1 MSERAFSRR
10 GLKVGNIVNLS
21 KFHLADFFQQKLKKW
36 NWSALLPAQ
45 ALLLREF
52 RAGHP
57 HLICAHGGSGKTTAA
72 LLALAEYL
80 NPENDSGLERGR
92 APRTLIITPGL
103 DVAARLCWRM
113 DAMVYPSR
121 VNTFPARPG
130 EDFNRRR
137 RALVGVDFV
146 AGPPRFLERVG
157 DDFGLRLDSVERVIV
172 AYFEHFAVNADELA
186 RLKALL
192 GKLPPESLKSLGIL
206 SNFWSA
212 GIVKAAADIVP
223 GCRVFHL
230 GARYQPPEIFERFDL
245 VPRATKYCIFWTDMS
260 KLPEGSRIL
269 VVVPLRARATEF
281 EQALGQL
288 DLRVINNKLLSEG
301 WPGVSRS
308 LARGTKSRVLVA
320 TPEDLRYI
328 PPGTF
333 EYVFVMNLQGSPAVY
348 ERIAAFAVLRDHP
361 GEVRTY
367 IHREDIDLFVSLRAQ
382 LAADLRFVLRQK
394 KSSGFPD
401 GLMET
406 EEDCAKRREALL
418 SLSSEER
425 LDIVWER
432 LNASPVQEPA
442 VAPEADIVIPEI
454 PDAAYEVCRPRESH
468 PGAAFLSAF
477 GEALAKAGKTP
488 KKKEAVAAPASA
500 APEASRLAVSPGSY
514 EVKPGVTV
522 RQILSLSDIGAG
534 NKPRAEAQAPAEAS
548 ADESAVPQEE
558 TVLSVEPVAAEEREE
573 PSAAS
578 EETAPQEA
586 LPAAEP
592 LDNEASGEP
601 EESEAVGI
609 PEETEEA
616 EEPQGPEAIE
626 ETEED
631 DDFEWEEAEDE
642 DSADWEEDAFPGEE
656 DEFGEYSD
664 VEEDEESEESEDDFY
679 EEEADESLDSDFGDE
694 DDFDDEDD
702 GSEDDADDGYDEDGG
717 DDDEADSEA
726 GDVSEEAPQ
735 PHRRT
740 LTIRSDYRPSEAHE
754 PTVTIT
760 EPLSSNT
767 VELRAAQDRMR
778 RAMKGGEKLTHQMVG
793 KRGTIR
799 QSKRRREEPMPEMEG
814 ILPVQPGAKR
824 PGQKKF
830 GRGTK
835 DFKDNRRNPN
845 ATRLRKP
852 QNPNQKR
859 RTRLVKDVPAQP
871 ERDEFRDEALTVP
884 LAADDFPPPQEDG
897 ERAPRKRREKFRKPG
912 GPNLRTPFK
921 KRHGPS
927 EKEDLPMEALPSEAR
942 PQESFT
948 DAAPDG
954 ESPLPAVV
962 EKKEDGGSRRRR
974 DFFKKKKTPRFAK
987 PKSAQGFPAD
997 DGFED
1002 DDNFG
1007 NSIHYRPRQPK
1018 KPSGLPWQS
1027 SGSWGNDQ
1035 PTTLS
1040 FAQTTPSEDFDR
1052 TGKRTVYGST
1062 PPLDG
1067 MKHDGGKKKFGKF
1080 RKSGNFKKKFGARPP
1095 RKPRN
1100 E

>member
-1 MSERAFSRR
+1 M
-10 GLKVGNIVNLS
+10 
-21 KFHLADFFQQKLKKW
+21 
-36 NWSALLPAQ
+36 PAQ

-113 DAMVYPSR
+113 DALVYPSR

-172 AYFEHFAVNADELA
+172 AYFEYFAVNADELA

-206 SNFWSA
+206 SNFWSD
-212 GIVKAAADIVP
+212 GIVKAAEDIVP
-223 GCRVFHL
+223 GCRVFHP

-245 VPRATKYCIFWTDMS
+245 VPRATKYCIFWTDIS

-269 VVVPLRARATEF
+269 VVVPHRARATEF
-281 EQALGQL
+281 EAALGQL
-288 DLRVINNKLLSEG
+288 DLRIINNKLLSEG
-301 WPGVSRS
+301 WSGVSRS

-394 KSSGFPD
+394 KNSGFPD

-406 EEDCAKRREALL
+406 EEACAARREALM

-432 LNASPVQEPA
+432 LNADPVEAPA
-442 VAPEADIVIPEI
+442 AAPEADIVLPEI
-454 PDAAYEVCRPRESH
+454 PDDAYEVCRPRESH
-468 PGAAFLSAF
+468 PGEAFLSAF
-477 GEALAKAGKTP
+477 GEALAKAGKIP
-488 KKKEAVAAPASA
+488 RKKEAAAAPASA
-500 APEASRLAVSPGSY
+500 PETPELPASPGSC
-514 EVKPGVTV
+514 EVAPGVTV
-522 RQILSLSDIGAG
+522 RQILELSDIGFG
-534 NKPRAEAQAPAEAS
+534 RKPRAEAPALPEVS
-548 ADESAVPQEE
+548 ADESAAPQEE
-558 TVLSVEPVAAEEREE
+558 TALSAEPATAEEKEEPFSASEEPVAL
-573 PSAAS
+573 
-578 EETAPQEA
+578 EA

-592 LDNEASGEP
+592 PEDEAPGEA
-601 EESEAVGI
+601 EESEAAGI
-609 PEETEEA
+609 PEETEE
-616 EEPQGPEAIE
+616 PQVPEAVE

-631 DDFEWEEAEDE
+631 DDFEWEEDEDE
-642 DSADWEEDAFPGEE
+642 DSADWEEDDLPE
-656 DEFGEYSD
+656 DEDESGEYSD
-664 VEEDEESEESEDDFY
+664 AEEDEDSEESEDDENEQDDLC

-694 DDFDDEDD
+694 DDFDDEGDEL
-702 GSEDDADDGYDEDGG
+702 EDDADDEYDED
-717 DDDEADSEA
+717 DDDESEA
-726 GDVSEEAPQ
+726 EDVSEDVPQ

-740 LTIRSDYRPSEAHE
+740 LTIRSDYRPSEAYE

-852 QNPNQKR
+852 QNQNQKR

-884 LAADDFPPPQEDG
+884 LAADDFPPPQEEG
-897 ERAPRKRREKFRKPG
+897 ERAPRKRREKFRKAG

-921 KRHGPS
+921 KRRGPS
-927 EKEDLPMEALPSEAR
+927 EKEDLPMEALPAEAR
-942 PQESFT
+942 PQEPFT
-948 DAAPDG
+948 DAASSG
-954 ESPLPAVV
+954 ESPVPAVV

-974 DFFKKKKTPRFAK
+974 DFFKKKKTPRLAK
-987 PKSAQGFPAD
+987 PKPSQGFPTD

-1018 KPSGLPWQS
+1018 KSSGLPWQS

-1040 FAQTTPSEDFDR
+1040 FAQTTPAEDFDR
-1052 TGKRTVYGST
+1052 TGMRTVYGST

-1095 RKPRN
+1095 RKPRS

>member
-1 MSERAFSRR
+1 M
-10 GLKVGNIVNLS
+10 NLS

-36 NWSALLPAQ
+36 NWSVLLPAQ

-72 LLALAEYL
+72 LLAIAEYL

-172 AYFEHFAVNADELA
+172 TYFEHFAVNADELA

-206 SNFWSA
+206 SNFWSD
-212 GIVKAAADIVP
+212 GIVKAAEDIVP
-223 GCRVFHL
+223 GCRVFHP

-245 VPRATKYCIFWTDMS
+245 VPRATKYCIFWTDIS

-288 DLRVINNKLLSEG
+288 DLRIINNKLLSEG
-301 WPGVSRS
+301 WSGVSRS

-406 EEDCAKRREALL
+406 EEDCAARREALL

-425 LDIVWER
+425 LDIVRER
-432 LNASPVQEPA
+432 LNASPVEEPA
-442 VAPEADIVIPEI
+442 AAPEADIVLPEI

-468 PGAAFLSAF
+468 PGEAFLSAF

-488 KKKEAVAAPASA
+488 KKKEAAAAPASA
-500 APEASRLAVSPGSY
+500 APEAPGLAASPGSY
-514 EVKPGVTV
+514 EVAPGVTV
-522 RQILSLSDIGAG
+522 RQILALSDIGAG
-534 NKPRAEAQAPAEAS
+534 NKPRAEAPARAEFS

-558 TVLSVEPVAAEEREE
+558 TVLSAEPATAEEREE

-578 EETAPQEA
+578 EEPAQVQA
-586 LPAAEP
+586 LSAAES
-592 LDNEASGEP
+592 LEDEAPGEA
-601 EESEAVGI
+601 EESEDVGI
-609 PEETEEA
+609 AEETEEA
-616 EEPQGPEAIE
+616 EEPQVPEAVE

-642 DSADWEEDAFPGEE
+642 DSADWEEDDFPEEE
-656 DEFGEYSD
+656 DESGEYSD
-664 VEEDEESEESEDDFY
+664 VEEDEESEESEDDEGEEDDFY

-694 DDFDDEDD
+694 DDFDD
-702 GSEDDADDGYDEDGG
+702 GREDDADDGYDEDGG

-852 QNPNQKR
+852 QNQNQKR

-921 KRHGPS
+921 KRRGPS

-974 DFFKKKKTPRFAK
+974 DFFKKKKTPRLAK

-1027 SGSWGNDQ
+1027 SGGWGNDQ

-1040 FAQTTPSEDFDR
+1040 FAQTTPAEDFDR
-1052 TGKRTVYGST
+1052 TGMRTVYGST

-1095 RKPRN
+1095 RKPRS

>member
-1 MSERAFSRR
+1 M
-10 GLKVGNIVNLS
+10 NLS

-113 DAMVYPSR
+113 DALVYPSR

-172 AYFEHFAVNADELA
+172 AYFEYFAVNADELA

-206 SNFWSA
+206 SNFWSD
-212 GIVKAAADIVP
+212 GIVKAAEDIVP
-223 GCRVFHL
+223 GCRFFHP

-245 VPRATKYCIFWTDMS
+245 VPRATKYCIFWTDIS

-269 VVVPLRARATEF
+269 VVVPHRARATEF
-281 EQALGQL
+281 EAALGQL
-288 DLRVINNKLLSEG
+288 DLRIINNKLLSEG
-301 WPGVSRS
+301 WSGVSRS

-406 EEDCAKRREALL
+406 EEACAARREALM

-432 LNASPVQEPA
+432 LNADPVEAPA
-442 VAPEADIVIPEI
+442 AAPEADIVLPEI
-454 PDAAYEVCRPRESH
+454 PDDAYEVCRPRESH
-468 PGAAFLSAF
+468 PGEAFLSAF
-477 GEALAKAGKTP
+477 GEALAKAGKIP
-488 KKKEAVAAPASA
+488 RKKEAAAAPASA
-500 APEASRLAVSPGSY
+500 PETPELPASPGSC
-514 EVKPGVTV
+514 EVAPGVTV
-522 RQILSLSDIGAG
+522 RQILELSDIGFG
-534 NKPRAEAQAPAEAS
+534 RKPRAEAPALPEVS
-548 ADESAVPQEE
+548 ADESAAPQEE
-558 TVLSVEPVAAEEREE
+558 TALSAEPATAEEKEEPFSASEEPVAL
-573 PSAAS
+573 
-578 EETAPQEA
+578 EA

-592 LDNEASGEP
+592 PEDEAPGEA
-601 EESEAVGI
+601 EESEAAGI
-609 PEETEEA
+609 PEETEE
-616 EEPQGPEAIE
+616 PQVPEAVE

-631 DDFEWEEAEDE
+631 DDFEWEEDEDE
-642 DSADWEEDAFPGEE
+642 DE
-656 DEFGEYSD
+656 DESGEYSD
-664 VEEDEESEESEDDFY
+664 AEEDEDSEESEDDENEQDDLC

-694 DDFDDEDD
+694 DDFDDEGDEL
-702 GSEDDADDGYDEDGG
+702 EDDADDEYDED
-717 DDDEADSEA
+717 DDDESEA
-726 GDVSEEAPQ
+726 EDVSEDVPQ

-740 LTIRSDYRPSEAHE
+740 LTIRSDYRPSEAYE

-852 QNPNQKR
+852 QNQNQKR

-884 LAADDFPPPQEDG
+884 LAADDFPPPQEEG
-897 ERAPRKRREKFRKPG
+897 ERAPRKRREKFRKAG

-921 KRHGPS
+921 KRRGPS
-927 EKEDLPMEALPSEAR
+927 EKEDLPMEALPAEAR
-942 PQESFT
+942 PQEPFT
-948 DAAPDG
+948 DAASSG
-954 ESPLPAVV
+954 ESPVPAVV

-974 DFFKKKKTPRFAK
+974 DFFKKKKTPRLAK
-987 PKSAQGFPAD
+987 PKPSQGFPTD

-1018 KPSGLPWQS
+1018 KSSGLPWQS

-1040 FAQTTPSEDFDR
+1040 FAQTTPAEDFDR
-1052 TGKRTVYGST
+1052 TGMRTVYGST

-1095 RKPRN
+1095 RKPRS

>member
-1 MSERAFSRR
+1 M
-10 GLKVGNIVNLS
+10 NLS

-36 NWSALLPAQ
+36 NWSVLLPAQ

-72 LLALAEYL
+72 LLAIAEYL

-172 AYFEHFAVNADELA
+172 TYFEHFAVNADELA

-206 SNFWSA
+206 SNFWSD
-212 GIVKAAADIVP
+212 GIVKAAEDIVP
-223 GCRVFHL
+223 GCRVFHP

-245 VPRATKYCIFWTDMS
+245 VPRATKYCIFWTDIS

-288 DLRVINNKLLSEG
+288 DLRIINNKLLSEG
-301 WPGVSRS
+301 WSGVSRS

-406 EEDCAKRREALL
+406 EEDCAARREALL

-425 LDIVWER
+425 LDIVRER
-432 LNASPVQEPA
+432 LNASPVEEPA
-442 VAPEADIVIPEI
+442 AAPEADIVLPEI

-468 PGAAFLSAF
+468 PGEAFLSAF

-488 KKKEAVAAPASA
+488 KKKEAAAAPASA
-500 APEASRLAVSPGSY
+500 APEAPGLAASPGSY
-514 EVKPGVTV
+514 EVAPGVTV
-522 RQILSLSDIGAG
+522 RQILALSDIGAG
-534 NKPRAEAQAPAEAS
+534 NKPRAEAPALAEFS

-558 TVLSVEPVAAEEREE
+558 TVLSAEPATAEEREE

-578 EETAPQEA
+578 EEPAQVQA
-586 LPAAEP
+586 LSAAESP
-592 LDNEASGEP
+592 EDEAPGEA
-601 EESEAVGI
+601 EESEDVGI
-609 PEETEEA
+609 AEETEEA
-616 EEPQGPEAIE
+616 EEPQVPEAVE

-642 DSADWEEDAFPGEE
+642 DSADWEEDDFPEEE
-656 DEFGEYSD
+656 DESGEYSD
-664 VEEDEESEESEDDFY
+664 VEEDEESEESEDDEGEEDDFY

-694 DDFDDEDD
+694 DDFDD
-702 GSEDDADDGYDEDGG
+702 GREDDADDGYDEDGG

-778 RAMKGGEKLTHQMVG
+778 RAMKGGEKLTYQMVG

-852 QNPNQKR
+852 QNQNQKR

-921 KRHGPS
+921 KRRGPS

-974 DFFKKKKTPRFAK
+974 DFFKKKKTPRLAK

-1027 SGSWGNDQ
+1027 SGGWGNDQ

-1040 FAQTTPSEDFDR
+1040 FAQTTPAEDFDR
-1052 TGKRTVYGST
+1052 TGMRTVYGST

-1095 RKPRN
+1095 RKPRS

>member
-1 MSERAFSRR
+1 M
-10 GLKVGNIVNLS
+10 
-21 KFHLADFFQQKLKKW
+21 
-36 NWSALLPAQ
+36 PAQ

-113 DAMVYPSR
+113 DALVYPSR

-172 AYFEHFAVNADELA
+172 AYFEYFAVNADELA

-206 SNFWSA
+206 SNFWSD
-212 GIVKAAADIVP
+212 GIVKAAEDIVP
-223 GCRVFHL
+223 GCRVFHP

-245 VPRATKYCIFWTDMS
+245 VPRATKYCIFWTDIS

-269 VVVPLRARATEF
+269 VVVPHRARATEF
-281 EQALGQL
+281 EAALGQL
-288 DLRVINNKLLSEG
+288 DLRIINNKLLSEG
-301 WPGVSRS
+301 WSGVSRS

-406 EEDCAKRREALL
+406 EEACAARREALM

-432 LNASPVQEPA
+432 LNADPVEAPA
-442 VAPEADIVIPEI
+442 AAPEADIVLPEI
-454 PDAAYEVCRPRESH
+454 PDDAYEVCRPRESH
-468 PGAAFLSAF
+468 PGEAFLSAF
-477 GEALAKAGKTP
+477 GEALAKAGKIP
-488 KKKEAVAAPASA
+488 RKKEAAAAPASA
-500 APEASRLAVSPGSY
+500 PETPELPASPGSC
-514 EVKPGVTV
+514 EVAPGVTV
-522 RQILSLSDIGAG
+522 RQILELSDIGFG
-534 NKPRAEAQAPAEAS
+534 RKPRAEAPALPEVS
-548 ADESAVPQEE
+548 ADESAAPQEE
-558 TVLSVEPVAAEEREE
+558 TALSAEPATAEEKEEPFSASEEPVAL
-573 PSAAS
+573 
-578 EETAPQEA
+578 EA

-592 LDNEASGEP
+592 PEDEAPGEA
-601 EESEAVGI
+601 EESEAAGI
-609 PEETEEA
+609 PEETEE
-616 EEPQGPEAIE
+616 PQVPEAVE

-631 DDFEWEEAEDE
+631 DDFEWEEDEDE
-642 DSADWEEDAFPGEE
+642 DSADWEEDDLPE
-656 DEFGEYSD
+656 DEDESGEYSD
-664 VEEDEESEESEDDFY
+664 AEEDEDSEESEDDENEQDDLC
-679 EEEADESLDSDFGDE
+679 EEEADESLDSDFGDV
-694 DDFDDEDD
+694 DDFDDEGDEL
-702 GSEDDADDGYDEDGG
+702 EDDADDEYDED
-717 DDDEADSEA
+717 DDDESEA
-726 GDVSEEAPQ
+726 EDVSEDVPQ

-740 LTIRSDYRPSEAHE
+740 LTIRSDYRPSEAYE

-852 QNPNQKR
+852 QNQNQKR

-884 LAADDFPPPQEDG
+884 LAADDFPPPQEEG
-897 ERAPRKRREKFRKPG
+897 ERAPRKRREKFRKAG

-921 KRHGPS
+921 KRRGPS
-927 EKEDLPMEALPSEAR
+927 EKEDLPMEALPAEAR
-942 PQESFT
+942 PQEPFT
-948 DAAPDG
+948 DAASSG
-954 ESPLPAVV
+954 ESPVPAVV

-974 DFFKKKKTPRFAK
+974 DFFKKKKTPRLAK
-987 PKSAQGFPAD
+987 PKPSQGFPTD

-1018 KPSGLPWQS
+1018 KSSGLPWQS

-1040 FAQTTPSEDFDR
+1040 FAQTTPAEDFDR
-1052 TGKRTVYGST
+1052 TGMRTVYGST

-1095 RKPRN
+1095 RKPRS

>member
-1 MSERAFSRR
+1 M
-10 GLKVGNIVNLS
+10 NLS

-72 LLALAEYL
+72 LLAMAEYL

-103 DVAARLCWRM
+103 DIAARLCWRM

-172 AYFEHFAVNADELA
+172 AYFEYFAVNADEFE

-192 GKLPPESLKSLGIL
+192 GKLPPGALKSLCLL

-212 GIVKAAADIVP
+212 GIVKAAEDIVP
-223 GCRVFHL
+223 GCRIFHE

-245 VPRATKYCIFWTDMS
+245 VPRATKYCIFWTDIS

-269 VVVPLRARATEF
+269 VVVPHRARATEF
-281 EQALGQL
+281 EEALGQL
-288 DLRVINNKLLSEG
+288 NLRIINNKLLSEG
-301 WPGVSRS
+301 WTGVSRS
-308 LARGTKSRVLVA
+308 VSRGTKSRVLVA
-320 TPEDLRYI
+320 TPEDLRHI

-367 IHREDIDLFVSLRAQ
+367 IHREDFNTFVSLRAQ
-382 LAADLRFVLRQK
+382 LARDLRFVLRQK
-394 KSSGFPD
+394 KGSGFPD

-406 EEDCAKRREALL
+406 EEDCAERRDAVM
-418 SLSSEER
+418 SISSEER
-425 LDIVWER
+425 LGIVWER
-432 LNASPVQEPA
+432 LNADPA
-442 VAPEADIVIPEI
+442 EATAEAPEADIVLPEI

-468 PGAAFLSAF
+468 PGEAFLSAF
-477 GEALAKAGKTP
+477 GEALAKVGKTSR
-488 KKKEAVAAPASA
+488 KKEAAAAASAPA
-500 APEASRLAVSPGSY
+500 APELSESPGSY
-514 EVKPGVTV
+514 EIAPGVTI
-522 RQILSLSDIGAG
+522 RQILALSDIGSG
-534 NKPRAEAQAPAEAS
+534 NKLRAEAQAAPEVSAGESGALQEETALSEEPAS
-548 ADESAVPQEE
+548 ADEQ
-558 TVLSVEPVAAEEREE
+558 EE

-578 EETAPQEA
+578 EEPASVEALSVAEPQED
-586 LPAAEP
+586 ET
-592 LDNEASGEP
+592 P
-601 EESEAVGI
+601 EEPGESASPVEA
-609 PEETEEA
+609 EEA
-616 EEPQGPEAIE
+616 EEPEAA
-626 ETEED
+626 EED

-642 DSADWEEDAFPGEE
+642 DSADWEEDDPPEEE
-656 DEFGEYSD
+656 DESGEYSD
-664 VEEDEESEESEDDFY
+664 LDEDDDSEESEDGEGEDDGFC
-679 EEEADESLDSDFGDE
+679 EDEADESLDSDF
-694 DDFDDEDD
+694 DD
-702 GSEDDADDGYDEDGG
+702 EDDADDEYDEDDE

-726 GDVSEEAPQ
+726 EDVSEEAHQ

-835 DFKDNRRNPN
+835 DFKESRRNPN

-852 QNPNQKR
+852 QNQNQKR

-884 LAADDFPPPQEDG
+884 LAADNFPPPQEEG
-897 ERAPRKRREKFRKPG
+897 ERAPRKRREKFRKAG

-921 KRHGPS
+921 KRRGPS
-927 EKEDLPMEALPSEAR
+927 EREDLPMEALPSEAC
-942 PQESFT
+942 PQEPFT
-948 DAAPDG
+948 DVAPAG
-954 ESPLPAVV
+954 ESPVPAVV
-962 EKKEDGGSRRRR
+962 EKKEDGGNRRRR
-974 DFFKKKKTPRFAK
+974 DFFKKKKTPRLAK
-987 PKSAQGFPAD
+987 PKPAQGFPAD

-1018 KPSGLPWQS
+1018 KPSGLSWQS
-1027 SGSWGNDQ
+1027 SGAWGNDQ

-1040 FAQTTPSEDFDR
+1040 FAQTTPAEDFDR
-1052 TGKRTVYGST
+1052 TGMRTVYGST
-1062 PPLDG
+1062 PPLEG

-1095 RKPRN
+1095 RKPRS

>member
-1 MSERAFSRR
+1 M
-10 GLKVGNIVNLS
+10 NLS

-113 DAMVYPSR
+113 DALVYPSR

-172 AYFEHFAVNADELA
+172 AYFEYFAVNADELA

-206 SNFWSA
+206 SNFWSD
-212 GIVKAAADIVP
+212 GIVKAAEDIVP
-223 GCRVFHL
+223 GCRFFHP

-245 VPRATKYCIFWTDMS
+245 VPRATKYCIFWTDIS

-269 VVVPLRARATEF
+269 VVVPHRARATEF
-281 EQALGQL
+281 EAALGQL
-288 DLRVINNKLLSEG
+288 DLRIINNKLLSEG
-301 WPGVSRS
+301 WSGVSRS

-406 EEDCAKRREALL
+406 EEACAARREALM

-432 LNASPVQEPA
+432 LNADPVEAPA
-442 VAPEADIVIPEI
+442 AAPEADIVLPEI
-454 PDAAYEVCRPRESH
+454 PDDAYEVCRPRESH
-468 PGAAFLSAF
+468 PGEAFLSAF
-477 GEALAKAGKTP
+477 GEALAKAGKIP
-488 KKKEAVAAPASA
+488 RKKEAAAAPASA
-500 APEASRLAVSPGSY
+500 PETPELPASPGSC
-514 EVKPGVTV
+514 EVAPGVTV
-522 RQILSLSDIGAG
+522 RQILELSDIGFG
-534 NKPRAEAQAPAEAS
+534 RKPRAEAPALPEVS
-548 ADESAVPQEE
+548 ADESAAPQEE
-558 TVLSVEPVAAEEREE
+558 TALSAEPATAEEKEEPFSASEEPVAL
-573 PSAAS
+573 
-578 EETAPQEA
+578 EA

-592 LDNEASGEP
+592 PEDEAPGEA
-601 EESEAVGI
+601 EESEAAGI
-609 PEETEEA
+609 PEETEE
-616 EEPQGPEAIE
+616 PQVPEAVE

-631 DDFEWEEAEDE
+631 DDFEWEEDE
-642 DSADWEEDAFPGEE
+642 D
-656 DEFGEYSD
+656 
-664 VEEDEESEESEDDFY
+664 SEESEDDENEQDDLC

-694 DDFDDEDD
+694 DDFDDEGDEL
-702 GSEDDADDGYDEDGG
+702 EDDADDEYDED
-717 DDDEADSEA
+717 DDDESEA
-726 GDVSEEAPQ
+726 EDVSEDVSQ

-740 LTIRSDYRPSEAHE
+740 LTIRSDYRPSEAYE

-799 QSKRRREEPMPEMEG
+799 QSKRRREEPIPEMEG

-852 QNPNQKR
+852 QNQNQKR

-884 LAADDFPPPQEDG
+884 LAADDFPPPQEEG
-897 ERAPRKRREKFRKPG
+897 ERAPRKRREKFRKAG

-921 KRHGPS
+921 KRRGPS
-927 EKEDLPMEALPSEAR
+927 EKEDLPMEALPAEAR
-942 PQESFT
+942 PQEPFT
-948 DAAPDG
+948 DAASSG
-954 ESPLPAVV
+954 ESPVPAVV

-974 DFFKKKKTPRFAK
+974 DFFKKKKTPRLAK
-987 PKSAQGFPAD
+987 PKPSQGFPTD

-1018 KPSGLPWQS
+1018 KSSGLPWQS

-1040 FAQTTPSEDFDR
+1040 FAQTTPAEDFDR
-1052 TGKRTVYGST
+1052 TGMRTVYGST

-1095 RKPRN
+1095 RKPRS

>member
-1 MSERAFSRR
+1 M
-10 GLKVGNIVNLS
+10 NLS

-113 DAMVYPSR
+113 DALVYPSR

-172 AYFEHFAVNADELA
+172 AYFEYFAVNADELA

-206 SNFWSA
+206 SNFWSD
-212 GIVKAAADIVP
+212 GIVKAAEDIVP
-223 GCRVFHL
+223 GCRVFHP

-245 VPRATKYCIFWTDMS
+245 VPRATKYCIFWTDIS

-269 VVVPLRARATEF
+269 VVVPHRARATEF
-281 EQALGQL
+281 EEALGQL
-288 DLRVINNKLLSEG
+288 DLRIINNKLLSEG
-301 WPGVSRS
+301 WSGVSRS

-406 EEDCAKRREALL
+406 EEACAARREALM

-432 LNASPVQEPA
+432 LNADPVEAPA
-442 VAPEADIVIPEI
+442 AAPEADIVLPEI
-454 PDAAYEVCRPRESH
+454 PDDAYEVCRPRESH
-468 PGAAFLSAF
+468 PGEAFLSAF
-477 GEALAKAGKTP
+477 GEALAKAGKIP
-488 KKKEAVAAPASA
+488 RKKEAAAAPASA
-500 APEASRLAVSPGSY
+500 PETPELPASPGSC
-514 EVKPGVTV
+514 EVAPGVTV
-522 RQILSLSDIGAG
+522 RQILELSDIGFG
-534 NKPRAEAQAPAEAS
+534 RKPRAEAPALPEVS
-548 ADESAVPQEE
+548 ADESAAPQEE
-558 TVLSVEPVAAEEREE
+558 TALSAEPATAEEKEE
-573 PSAAS
+573 PFSAS
-578 EETAPQEA
+578 EEPVVLEA

-592 LDNEASGEP
+592 PEDEAPGEA
-601 EESEAVGI
+601 EESEAAGI
-609 PEETEEA
+609 PEETEE
-616 EEPQGPEAIE
+616 PQVPEAVE

-631 DDFEWEEAEDE
+631 DDFEWEEDE
-642 DSADWEEDAFPGEE
+642 D
-656 DEFGEYSD
+656 
-664 VEEDEESEESEDDFY
+664 SEESEDDENEQDDLC

-694 DDFDDEDD
+694 DDFDDEGDEL
-702 GSEDDADDGYDEDGG
+702 EDDADDEYDED
-717 DDDEADSEA
+717 DDDESEA
-726 GDVSEEAPQ
+726 EDVSEDVPQ

-740 LTIRSDYRPSEAHE
+740 LTIRSDYRPSEAYE

-852 QNPNQKR
+852 QNQNQKR

-884 LAADDFPPPQEDG
+884 LAADDFPPPQEEG
-897 ERAPRKRREKFRKPG
+897 ERAPRKRREKFRKAG

-921 KRHGPS
+921 KRRGPS
-927 EKEDLPMEALPSEAR
+927 EKEDLPMEALPAEAR
-942 PQESFT
+942 PQEPFT
-948 DAAPDG
+948 DAASSG
-954 ESPLPAVV
+954 ESPVPAVV

-974 DFFKKKKTPRFAK
+974 DFFKKKKTPRLAK
-987 PKSAQGFPAD
+987 PKPSQGFPTD

-1018 KPSGLPWQS
+1018 KSSGLPWQS

-1040 FAQTTPSEDFDR
+1040 FAQTTPAEDFDR
-1052 TGKRTVYGST
+1052 TGMRTVYGST

-1095 RKPRN
+1095 RKPRS

>member
-1 MSERAFSRR
+1 M
-10 GLKVGNIVNLS
+10 
-21 KFHLADFFQQKLKKW
+21 
-36 NWSALLPAQ
+36 PAQ

-113 DAMVYPSR
+113 DALVYPSR

-172 AYFEHFAVNADELA
+172 AYFEYFAVNADELA

-206 SNFWSA
+206 SNFWSD
-212 GIVKAAADIVP
+212 GIVKAAEDIVP
-223 GCRVFHL
+223 GCRVFHP

-245 VPRATKYCIFWTDMS
+245 VPRATKYCIFWTDIS

-269 VVVPLRARATEF
+269 VVVPHRARATEF
-281 EQALGQL
+281 EAALGQL
-288 DLRVINNKLLSEG
+288 DLRIINNKLLSEG
-301 WPGVSRS
+301 WSGVSRS

-406 EEDCAKRREALL
+406 EEACAARREALM

-432 LNASPVQEPA
+432 LNADPVEAPA
-442 VAPEADIVIPEI
+442 AAPEADIVLPEI
-454 PDAAYEVCRPRESH
+454 PDDAYEVCRPRESH
-468 PGAAFLSAF
+468 PGEAFLSAF
-477 GEALAKAGKTP
+477 GEALAKAGKIP
-488 KKKEAVAAPASA
+488 RKKKAAAAPASA
-500 APEASRLAVSPGSY
+500 PETPELPASPGSC
-514 EVKPGVTV
+514 EVAPGVTV
-522 RQILSLSDIGAG
+522 RQILELSDIGFG
-534 NKPRAEAQAPAEAS
+534 RKPRAEAPALPEVS
-548 ADESAVPQEE
+548 ADESAAPQEE
-558 TVLSVEPVAAEEREE
+558 TALSAEPATAEEKEEPFSASEEPVAL
-573 PSAAS
+573 
-578 EETAPQEA
+578 EA

-592 LDNEASGEP
+592 PEDEAPGEA
-601 EESEAVGI
+601 EESEAAGI
-609 PEETEEA
+609 PEETEE
-616 EEPQGPEAIE
+616 PQVPEAVE

-631 DDFEWEEAEDE
+631 DDFEWEEDEDE
-642 DSADWEEDAFPGEE
+642 DSADWEEDDLPE
-656 DEFGEYSD
+656 DEDESGEYSD
-664 VEEDEESEESEDDFY
+664 AEEDEDSEESEDDENEQDDLC

-694 DDFDDEDD
+694 DDFDDEGDEL
-702 GSEDDADDGYDEDGG
+702 EDDADDEYDED
-717 DDDEADSEA
+717 DDDESEA
-726 GDVSEEAPQ
+726 EDVSEDVPQ

-740 LTIRSDYRPSEAHE
+740 LTIRSDYRPSEAYE

-852 QNPNQKR
+852 QNQNQKR

-884 LAADDFPPPQEDG
+884 LAADDFPPPQEEG
-897 ERAPRKRREKFRKPG
+897 ERAPRKRREKFRKAG

-921 KRHGPS
+921 KRRGPS
-927 EKEDLPMEALPSEAR
+927 EKEDLPMEALPAEAR
-942 PQESFT
+942 PQEPFT
-948 DAAPDG
+948 DAASSG
-954 ESPLPAVV
+954 ESPVPAVV

-974 DFFKKKKTPRFAK
+974 DFFKKKKTPRLAK
-987 PKSAQGFPAD
+987 PKPSQGFPTD

-1018 KPSGLPWQS
+1018 KSSGLPWQS

-1040 FAQTTPSEDFDR
+1040 FAQTTPAEDFDR
-1052 TGKRTVYGST
+1052 TGMRTVYGST

-1095 RKPRN
+1095 RKPRS

>member
-1 MSERAFSRR
+1 M
-10 GLKVGNIVNLS
+10 NLS

-500 APEASRLAVSPGSY
+500 APEASGLAVSPGSY

-616 EEPQGPEAIE
+616 EEPQVPEAIE

-702 GSEDDADDGYDEDGG
+702 GSEDDADDGYDEDVG

-921 KRHGPS
+921 KRRGPS

-974 DFFKKKKTPRFAK
+974 DFFKKKTPPRFAK

>member
-1 MSERAFSRR
+1 M
-10 GLKVGNIVNLS
+10 NLS

-36 NWSALLPAQ
+36 NWSVLLPAQ

-72 LLALAEYL
+72 LLAIAEYL

-146 AGPPRFLERVG
+146 AGPPRFLERFG

-172 AYFEHFAVNADELA
+172 TYFEHFAVNADELA

-206 SNFWSA
+206 SNFWSD
-212 GIVKAAADIVP
+212 GIVKAAEDIVP
-223 GCRVFHL
+223 GCRVFHP

-245 VPRATKYCIFWTDMS
+245 VPRATKYCIFWTDIS

-288 DLRVINNKLLSEG
+288 DLRIINNKLLSEG
-301 WPGVSRS
+301 WSGVSRS

-406 EEDCAKRREALL
+406 EEDCAARREALL

-425 LDIVWER
+425 LDIVRER
-432 LNASPVQEPA
+432 LNASPVEEPA
-442 VAPEADIVIPEI
+442 AAPEADIVLPEI

-468 PGAAFLSAF
+468 PGEAFLSAF

-488 KKKEAVAAPASA
+488 KKKEAAAAPASA
-500 APEASRLAVSPGSY
+500 APEAPGLAASPGSY
-514 EVKPGVTV
+514 EVAPGVTV
-522 RQILSLSDIGAG
+522 RQILALSDIGAG
-534 NKPRAEAQAPAEAS
+534 NKPRAEAPALAEFS

-558 TVLSVEPVAAEEREE
+558 TVLSAEPATAEEREE

-578 EETAPQEA
+578 EEPAQVQA
-586 LPAAEP
+586 LSAAESP
-592 LDNEASGEP
+592 EDEAPGEA
-601 EESEAVGI
+601 EESEDVGI
-609 PEETEEA
+609 AEETEEA
-616 EEPQGPEAIE
+616 EEPQVPEAVE

-642 DSADWEEDAFPGEE
+642 DSADWEEDDFPEEE
-656 DEFGEYSD
+656 DESGEYSD
-664 VEEDEESEESEDDFY
+664 VEEDEESEESEDDEGEEDDFY

-694 DDFDDEDD
+694 DDFDD
-702 GSEDDADDGYDEDGG
+702 GREDDADDGYDEDGG

-852 QNPNQKR
+852 QNQNQKR

-897 ERAPRKRREKFRKPG
+897 ERAPRKRREKFRKPS

-921 KRHGPS
+921 KRRGPS

-974 DFFKKKKTPRFAK
+974 DFFKKKKTPRLAK

-1027 SGSWGNDQ
+1027 SGGWGNDQ

-1040 FAQTTPSEDFDR
+1040 FAQTTPAEDFDR
-1052 TGKRTVYGST
+1052 TGMRTVYGST

-1095 RKPRN
+1095 RKPRS

>member
-1 MSERAFSRR
+1 M
-10 GLKVGNIVNLS
+10 NLS

-36 NWSALLPAQ
+36 NWSVLLPAQ

-72 LLALAEYL
+72 LLAIAEYL

-172 AYFEHFAVNADELA
+172 TYFEHFAVNADELA

-206 SNFWSA
+206 SNFWSD
-212 GIVKAAADIVP
+212 GIVKAAEDIVP
-223 GCRVFHL
+223 GCRVFHP

-245 VPRATKYCIFWTDMS
+245 VPRATKYCIFWTDIS

-288 DLRVINNKLLSEG
+288 DLRIINNKLLSEG
-301 WPGVSRS
+301 WSGVSRS

-401 GLMET
+401 GLMEM
-406 EEDCAKRREALL
+406 EEDCAARREALL

-425 LDIVWER
+425 LDIVRER
-432 LNASPVQEPA
+432 LNASPVEEPA
-442 VAPEADIVIPEI
+442 AAPEADIVLPEI

-468 PGAAFLSAF
+468 PGEAFLSAF

-488 KKKEAVAAPASA
+488 KKKEAAAAPASA
-500 APEASRLAVSPGSY
+500 APEAPGLAASPGSY
-514 EVKPGVTV
+514 EVAPGVTV
-522 RQILSLSDIGAG
+522 RQILALSDIGAG
-534 NKPRAEAQAPAEAS
+534 NKPRAEAPALAEFS

-558 TVLSVEPVAAEEREE
+558 TVLSAEPATAEEREE

-578 EETAPQEA
+578 EEPAQVQA
-586 LPAAEP
+586 LSAAESP
-592 LDNEASGEP
+592 EDEAPGEA
-601 EESEAVGI
+601 EESEDVGI
-609 PEETEEA
+609 AEETEEA
-616 EEPQGPEAIE
+616 EEPQVPEAVE

-642 DSADWEEDAFPGEE
+642 DSADWEEDDFPEEE
-656 DEFGEYSD
+656 DESGEYSD
-664 VEEDEESEESEDDFY
+664 VEEDEESEESEDDEGEEDDFY

-694 DDFDDEDD
+694 DDFDD
-702 GSEDDADDGYDEDGG
+702 GREDDADDGYDEDGG

-852 QNPNQKR
+852 QNQNQKR

-921 KRHGPS
+921 KRRGPS

-974 DFFKKKKTPRFAK
+974 DFFKKKKTPRLAK

-1027 SGSWGNDQ
+1027 SGGWGNDQ

-1040 FAQTTPSEDFDR
+1040 FAQTTPAEDFDR
-1052 TGKRTVYGST
+1052 TGMRTVYGST

-1095 RKPRN
+1095 RKPRS

>member
-1 MSERAFSRR
+1 M
-10 GLKVGNIVNLS
+10 NLS

-36 NWSALLPAQ
+36 NWSVLLPAQ

-72 LLALAEYL
+72 LLAIAEYL

-146 AGPPRFLERVG
+146 AGPPRFLECVG

-172 AYFEHFAVNADELA
+172 TYFEHFAVNADELA

-206 SNFWSA
+206 SNFWSD
-212 GIVKAAADIVP
+212 GIVKAAEDIVP
-223 GCRVFHL
+223 GCRVFHP

-245 VPRATKYCIFWTDMS
+245 VPRATKYCIFWTDIS

-288 DLRVINNKLLSEG
+288 DLRIINNKLLSEG
-301 WPGVSRS
+301 WSGVSRS

-406 EEDCAKRREALL
+406 EEDCAARREALL

-425 LDIVWER
+425 LDIVRER
-432 LNASPVQEPA
+432 LNASPVEEPA
-442 VAPEADIVIPEI
+442 AAPEADIVLPEI

-468 PGAAFLSAF
+468 PGEAFLSAF

-488 KKKEAVAAPASA
+488 KKKEAAAAPASA
-500 APEASRLAVSPGSY
+500 APEAPGLAASPGSY
-514 EVKPGVTV
+514 EVAPGVTV
-522 RQILSLSDIGAG
+522 RQILALSDIGAG
-534 NKPRAEAQAPAEAS
+534 NKPRAEAPALAEFS

-558 TVLSVEPVAAEEREE
+558 TVLSAEPATAEEREE

-578 EETAPQEA
+578 EEPAQVQA
-586 LPAAEP
+586 LSAAESP
-592 LDNEASGEP
+592 EDEAPGEA
-601 EESEAVGI
+601 EESEDVGI
-609 PEETEEA
+609 AEETEEA
-616 EEPQGPEAIE
+616 EEPQVPEAVE

-642 DSADWEEDAFPGEE
+642 DSADWEEDDFPEEE
-656 DEFGEYSD
+656 DESGEYSD
-664 VEEDEESEESEDDFY
+664 VEEDEESEESEDDEGEEDDFY

-694 DDFDDEDD
+694 DDFDD
-702 GSEDDADDGYDEDGG
+702 GREDDADDGYDEDGG

-852 QNPNQKR
+852 QNQNQKR

-921 KRHGPS
+921 KRRGPS

-974 DFFKKKKTPRFAK
+974 DFFKKKKTPRLAK

-1027 SGSWGNDQ
+1027 SGGWGNDQ

-1040 FAQTTPSEDFDR
+1040 FAQTTPAEDFDR
-1052 TGKRTVYGST
+1052 TGMRTVYGST

-1095 RKPRN
+1095 RKPRS

>member
-1 MSERAFSRR
+1 M
-10 GLKVGNIVNLS
+10 NLS

-72 LLALAEYL
+72 LLAMAEYL

-103 DVAARLCWRM
+103 DIAARLCWRM

-172 AYFEHFAVNADELA
+172 AYFEYFAVNADEFE

-192 GKLPPESLKSLGIL
+192 GKLPPGALKSLCLL

-212 GIVKAAADIVP
+212 GIVKAAEDIVP
-223 GCRVFHL
+223 GCRIFHE

-245 VPRATKYCIFWTDMS
+245 VPRATKYCIFWTDIS

-269 VVVPLRARATEF
+269 VVVPHRARATEF
-281 EQALGQL
+281 EEALGQQN
-288 DLRVINNKLLSEG
+288 LRIINNKLLSEG
-301 WPGVSRS
+301 WTGVSRS
-308 LARGTKSRVLVA
+308 VSRGTKSRVLVA
-320 TPEDLRYI
+320 TPEDLRHI

-367 IHREDIDLFVSLRAQ
+367 IHREDFNTFVSLRAQ
-382 LAADLRFVLRQK
+382 LARDLRFVLRQK
-394 KSSGFPD
+394 KGSGFPD

-406 EEDCAKRREALL
+406 EEDCAERRDAVM
-418 SLSSEER
+418 SISSEER
-425 LDIVWER
+425 LGIVWER
-432 LNASPVQEPA
+432 LNADPA
-442 VAPEADIVIPEI
+442 EATAEAPEADIVLPEI

-468 PGAAFLSAF
+468 PGEAFLSAF
-477 GEALAKAGKTP
+477 GEALAKVGKTP
-488 KKKEAVAAPASA
+488 RKKEAAAAASAPA
-500 APEASRLAVSPGSY
+500 APELPESPGSY
-514 EVKPGVTV
+514 EIAPGVTI
-522 RQILSLSDIGAG
+522 RQILALSDIGSG
-534 NKPRAEAQAPAEAS
+534 NKLRAEAQAAPEVSAGESGAQQEETALSEEPAS
-548 ADESAVPQEE
+548 ADEQ
-558 TVLSVEPVAAEEREE
+558 EE

-578 EETAPQEA
+578 EEPASVVALSVAEPQED
-586 LPAAEP
+586 ET
-592 LDNEASGEP
+592 P
-601 EESEAVGI
+601 EEPGESASPV
-609 PEETEEA
+609 ETEEA
-616 EEPQGPEAIE
+616 EEPEAA
-626 ETEED
+626 EED

-642 DSADWEEDAFPGEE
+642 DSADWEEDDLPEEE
-656 DEFGEYSD
+656 DESGEYSD
-664 VEEDEESEESEDDFY
+664 LDEDDDSEESEDGEGEDDGFF
-679 EEEADESLDSDFGDE
+679 EDEADESLDSDF
-694 DDFDDEDD
+694 DD
-702 GSEDDADDGYDEDGG
+702 EDDADDEYDEDDE

-726 GDVSEEAPQ
+726 EDVSEEAPQ

-835 DFKDNRRNPN
+835 DFKDSRRNPN

-852 QNPNQKR
+852 QNQNQKR

-884 LAADDFPPPQEDG
+884 LAADNFPPPQEEG
-897 ERAPRKRREKFRKPG
+897 ERAPRKRR
-912 GPNLRTPFK
+912 
-921 KRHGPS
+921 GPS
-927 EKEDLPMEALPSEAR
+927 EREDLPMEALPSEAC
-942 PQESFT
+942 PQEPFT
-948 DAAPDG
+948 DVAPAG
-954 ESPLPAVV
+954 ESPVPAVV
-962 EKKEDGGSRRRR
+962 EKKEDGGNRRRR
-974 DFFKKKKTPRFAK
+974 DFFKKKKTPRLAK
-987 PKSAQGFPAD
+987 PKPAQGFPAD

-1018 KPSGLPWQS
+1018 KPSGLSWQS
-1027 SGSWGNDQ
+1027 SGAWGNDQ

-1040 FAQTTPSEDFDR
+1040 FAQTTPAEDFDR
-1052 TGKRTVYGST
+1052 TGMRTVYGST
-1062 PPLDG
+1062 PPLEG

-1095 RKPRN
+1095 RKPRS

>member
-1 MSERAFSRR
+1 M
-10 GLKVGNIVNLS
+10 NLS

-36 NWSALLPAQ
+36 NWSVLLPAQ

-72 LLALAEYL
+72 LLAIAEYL

-172 AYFEHFAVNADELA
+172 TYFEHFAVNADELA

-206 SNFWSA
+206 SNFWSD
-212 GIVKAAADIVP
+212 GIVKAAEDIVP
-223 GCRVFHL
+223 GCRVFHP

-245 VPRATKYCIFWTDMS
+245 VPRATKYCIFWTDIS

-288 DLRVINNKLLSEG
+288 DLRIINNKLLSEG
-301 WPGVSRS
+301 WSGVSRS

-406 EEDCAKRREALL
+406 EEDCAARREALL

-425 LDIVWER
+425 LDIVRER
-432 LNASPVQEPA
+432 LNASPVEEPA
-442 VAPEADIVIPEI
+442 AAPEADIVLPEI

-468 PGAAFLSAF
+468 PGEAFLSAF

-488 KKKEAVAAPASA
+488 KKKEAAAAPASA
-500 APEASRLAVSPGSY
+500 APEAPGLAASPGSY
-514 EVKPGVTV
+514 EVAPGVTV
-522 RQILSLSDIGAG
+522 RQILALSDIGAG
-534 NKPRAEAQAPAEAS
+534 NKPRAEAPALAEFS

-558 TVLSVEPVAAEEREE
+558 TVLSAEPATAEEREE

-578 EETAPQEA
+578 EEPAQVQA
-586 LPAAEP
+586 LSAAESP
-592 LDNEASGEP
+592 EDEAPGEA
-601 EESEAVGI
+601 EESEDVGI
-609 PEETEEA
+609 AEETEEA
-616 EEPQGPEAIE
+616 EEPQVPEAVE

-642 DSADWEEDAFPGEE
+642 DSADWEEDDFPEEE
-656 DEFGEYSD
+656 DESGEYSD
-664 VEEDEESEESEDDFY
+664 VEEDEESEETEDDEGEEVDFY

-694 DDFDDEDD
+694 DDFDD
-702 GSEDDADDGYDEDGG
+702 GREDDADDGYDEDGG

-852 QNPNQKR
+852 QNQNQKR

-921 KRHGPS
+921 KRRGPS

-974 DFFKKKKTPRFAK
+974 DFFKKKKTPRLAK

-1027 SGSWGNDQ
+1027 SGGWGNDQ

-1040 FAQTTPSEDFDR
+1040 FAQTTPAEDFDR
-1052 TGKRTVYGST
+1052 TGMRTVYGST

-1095 RKPRN
+1095 RKPRS

>member
-1 MSERAFSRR
+1 
-10 GLKVGNIVNLS
+10 
-21 KFHLADFFQQKLKKW
+21 
-36 NWSALLPAQ
+36 
-45 ALLLREF
+45 
-52 RAGHP
+52 
-57 HLICAHGGSGKTTAA
+57 
-72 LLALAEYL
+72 
-80 NPENDSGLERGR
+80 
-92 APRTLIITPGL
+92 
-103 DVAARLCWRM
+103 
-113 DAMVYPSR
+113 
-121 VNTFPARPG
+121 
-130 EDFNRRR
+130 
-137 RALVGVDFV
+137 
-146 AGPPRFLERVG
+146 
-157 DDFGLRLDSVERVIV
+157 
-172 AYFEHFAVNADELA
+172 
-186 RLKALL
+186 
-192 GKLPPESLKSLGIL
+192 
-206 SNFWSA
+206 
-212 GIVKAAADIVP
+212 
-223 GCRVFHL
+223 
-230 GARYQPPEIFERFDL
+230 
-245 VPRATKYCIFWTDMS
+245 
-260 KLPEGSRIL
+260 
-269 VVVPLRARATEF
+269 
-281 EQALGQL
+281 
-288 DLRVINNKLLSEG
+288 
-301 WPGVSRS
+301 
-308 LARGTKSRVLVA
+308 
-320 TPEDLRYI
+320 
-328 PPGTF
+328 
-333 EYVFVMNLQGSPAVY
+333 MNLQGSPAVY

-406 EEDCAKRREALL
+406 EEDCAARREALL

-425 LDIVWER
+425 LDIVRER
-432 LNASPVQEPA
+432 LNASPVEEPA
-442 VAPEADIVIPEI
+442 AAPEADIVLPEI

-468 PGAAFLSAF
+468 PGEAFLSAF

-488 KKKEAVAAPASA
+488 KKKEAAAAPASA
-500 APEASRLAVSPGSY
+500 APEAPGLAASPGSY
-514 EVKPGVTV
+514 EVAPGVTV
-522 RQILSLSDIGAG
+522 RQILALSDIGAG
-534 NKPRAEAQAPAEAS
+534 NKPRAEAPALAEFS

-558 TVLSVEPVAAEEREE
+558 TVLSAEPATAEEREE

-578 EETAPQEA
+578 EEPAQVQA
-586 LPAAEP
+586 LSAAESP
-592 LDNEASGEP
+592 EDEAPGEA
-601 EESEAVGI
+601 EESEDVGI
-609 PEETEEA
+609 AEETEEA
-616 EEPQGPEAIE
+616 EEPQVPEAVE

-642 DSADWEEDAFPGEE
+642 DSADWEEDDFPEEE
-656 DEFGEYSD
+656 DESGEYSD
-664 VEEDEESEESEDDFY
+664 VEEDEESEESEDDEGEEDDFY

-694 DDFDDEDD
+694 DDFDD
-702 GSEDDADDGYDEDGG
+702 GREDDADDGYDEDGG

-852 QNPNQKR
+852 QNQNQKR

-921 KRHGPS
+921 KRRGPS

-974 DFFKKKKTPRFAK
+974 DFFKKKKTPRLAK

-1027 SGSWGNDQ
+1027 SGGWGNDQ

-1040 FAQTTPSEDFDR
+1040 FAQTTPAEDFDR
-1052 TGKRTVYGST
+1052 TGMRTVYGST

-1095 RKPRN
+1095 RKPRS

>member
-1 MSERAFSRR
+1 M
-10 GLKVGNIVNLS
+10 NLS

-113 DAMVYPSR
+113 DALVYPSR

-172 AYFEHFAVNADELA
+172 AYFEYFAVNADELA

-206 SNFWSA
+206 SNFWSD
-212 GIVKAAADIVP
+212 GIVKAAEDIVP
-223 GCRVFHL
+223 GCRVFHP

-245 VPRATKYCIFWTDMS
+245 VPRATKYCIFWTDIS

-269 VVVPLRARATEF
+269 VVVPHRARATEF
-281 EQALGQL
+281 EAALGQL
-288 DLRVINNKLLSEG
+288 DLRIINNKLLSEG
-301 WPGVSRS
+301 WSGVSRS

-406 EEDCAKRREALL
+406 EEACAARREALM

-432 LNASPVQEPA
+432 LNADPVEAPA
-442 VAPEADIVIPEI
+442 AAPEADIVLPES
-454 PDAAYEVCRPRESH
+454 PDDAYEVCRPRESH
-468 PGAAFLSAF
+468 PGEAFLSAF
-477 GEALAKAGKTP
+477 GEALAKAGKIP
-488 KKKEAVAAPASA
+488 RKKEAAAAPASA
-500 APEASRLAVSPGSY
+500 PETPELPASPGSC
-514 EVKPGVTV
+514 EVAPGVTV
-522 RQILSLSDIGAG
+522 RQILELSDIGFG
-534 NKPRAEAQAPAEAS
+534 RKPRAEAPALPEVS
-548 ADESAVPQEE
+548 ADESAAPQEE
-558 TVLSVEPVAAEEREE
+558 TALSAEPATAEEKEEPFSASEEPVAL
-573 PSAAS
+573 
-578 EETAPQEA
+578 EA

-592 LDNEASGEP
+592 PEDEAPGEA
-601 EESEAVGI
+601 EESEAAGI
-609 PEETEEA
+609 PEETEE
-616 EEPQGPEAIE
+616 PQVPEAVE

-631 DDFEWEEAEDE
+631 DDFEWEEDEDE
-642 DSADWEEDAFPGEE
+642 DSADWEEDDLPE
-656 DEFGEYSD
+656 DEDESGEYSD
-664 VEEDEESEESEDDFY
+664 AEEDEDSEESEDDENEQDDLC

-694 DDFDDEDD
+694 DDFDDEGDEL
-702 GSEDDADDGYDEDGG
+702 EDDADDEYDED
-717 DDDEADSEA
+717 DDDESEA
-726 GDVSEEAPQ
+726 EDVSEDVPQ

-740 LTIRSDYRPSEAHE
+740 LTIRSDYRPSEAYE

-852 QNPNQKR
+852 QNQNQKR

-884 LAADDFPPPQEDG
+884 LAADDFPPPQEEG
-897 ERAPRKRREKFRKPG
+897 ERAPRKRREKFRKAG

-921 KRHGPS
+921 KRRGPS
-927 EKEDLPMEALPSEAR
+927 EKEDLPMEALPAEAR
-942 PQESFT
+942 PQEPFT
-948 DAAPDG
+948 DAASSG
-954 ESPLPAVV
+954 ESPVPAVV
-962 EKKEDGGSRRRR
+962 EKKEDGGSRHRR
-974 DFFKKKKTPRFAK
+974 DFFKKKKTPRLAK
-987 PKSAQGFPAD
+987 PKPSQGFPTD

-1018 KPSGLPWQS
+1018 KSSGLPWQS

-1040 FAQTTPSEDFDR
+1040 FAQTTPAEDFDR
-1052 TGKRTVYGST
+1052 TGMRTVYGST

-1095 RKPRN
+1095 RKPRS

>member
-1 MSERAFSRR
+1 M
-10 GLKVGNIVNLS
+10 NLS

-36 NWSALLPAQ
+36 NWSVLLPAQ

-72 LLALAEYL
+72 LLAIAEYL

-172 AYFEHFAVNADELA
+172 TYFEHFAVNADELA

-206 SNFWSA
+206 SNFWSD
-212 GIVKAAADIVP
+212 GIVKAAEDIVP
-223 GCRVFHL
+223 GCRVFHP

-245 VPRATKYCIFWTDMS
+245 VPRATKYCIFWTDIS

-288 DLRVINNKLLSEG
+288 DLRIINNKLLSEG
-301 WPGVSRS
+301 WSGVSRS

-406 EEDCAKRREALL
+406 EEDCAARREALL

-425 LDIVWER
+425 LDIVRER
-432 LNASPVQEPA
+432 LNASPVEEPA
-442 VAPEADIVIPEI
+442 AAPEADIVLPEI

-468 PGAAFLSAF
+468 PGEAFLSAF

-488 KKKEAVAAPASA
+488 KKKEAAAAPASA
-500 APEASRLAVSPGSY
+500 APEAPGLAASPGSY
-514 EVKPGVTV
+514 EVAPGVTV
-522 RQILSLSDIGAG
+522 RQILALSDIGAG
-534 NKPRAEAQAPAEAS
+534 NKPRAEAPALAEFS
-548 ADESAVPQEE
+548 ADESAPQEE
-558 TVLSVEPVAAEEREE
+558 TVLSAEPATAEEREE

-578 EETAPQEA
+578 EEPAQVQA
-586 LPAAEP
+586 LSAAESP
-592 LDNEASGEP
+592 EDEAPGEA
-601 EESEAVGI
+601 EESEDVGI
-609 PEETEEA
+609 AEETEEA
-616 EEPQGPEAIE
+616 EEPQVPEAVE

-642 DSADWEEDAFPGEE
+642 DSADWEEDDFPEEE
-656 DEFGEYSD
+656 DESGEYSD
-664 VEEDEESEESEDDFY
+664 VEEDEESEESEDDEGEEDDFY

-694 DDFDDEDD
+694 DDFDD
-702 GSEDDADDGYDEDGG
+702 GREDDADDGYDEDGG

-852 QNPNQKR
+852 QNQNQKR

-921 KRHGPS
+921 KRRGPS

-974 DFFKKKKTPRFAK
+974 DFFKKKKTPRLAK

-1027 SGSWGNDQ
+1027 SGGWGNDQ

-1040 FAQTTPSEDFDR
+1040 FAQTTPAEDFDR
-1052 TGKRTVYGST
+1052 TGMRTVYGST

-1095 RKPRN
+1095 RKPRS

>member
-1 MSERAFSRR
+1 M
-10 GLKVGNIVNLS
+10 NLS

-500 APEASRLAVSPGSY
+500 APEASGLAVSPGSY

-616 EEPQGPEAIE
+616 EEPQVPEAIE

-702 GSEDDADDGYDEDGG
+702 GSEDDADDGYDEDDG
-717 DDDEADSEA
+717 DDDEAEH
-726 GDVSEEAPQ
+726 VSEEVLQ

-921 KRHGPS
+921 KRRGPS

-1052 TGKRTVYGST
+1052 TGMRTVYGST

>member
-1 MSERAFSRR
+1 M
-10 GLKVGNIVNLS
+10 
-21 KFHLADFFQQKLKKW
+21 
-36 NWSALLPAQ
+36 PAQ

-113 DAMVYPSR
+113 DALVYPSR

-172 AYFEHFAVNADELA
+172 AYFEYFAVNADELA

-206 SNFWSA
+206 SNFWSD
-212 GIVKAAADIVP
+212 GIVKAAEDIVP
-223 GCRVFHL
+223 GCRVFHP

-245 VPRATKYCIFWTDMS
+245 VPRATKYCIFWTDIS

-269 VVVPLRARATEF
+269 VVVPHRARATEF
-281 EQALGQL
+281 EAALGQL
-288 DLRVINNKLLSEG
+288 DLRLINNKLLSEG
-301 WPGVSRS
+301 WSGVSRS

-406 EEDCAKRREALL
+406 EEACAARREALM

-432 LNASPVQEPA
+432 LNADPVEAPA
-442 VAPEADIVIPEI
+442 AAPEADIVLPEI
-454 PDAAYEVCRPRESH
+454 PDDAYEVCRPRESH
-468 PGAAFLSAF
+468 PGEAFLSAF
-477 GEALAKAGKTP
+477 GEALAKAGKIP
-488 KKKEAVAAPASA
+488 RKKEAAAAPASA
-500 APEASRLAVSPGSY
+500 PETPELPASPGSC
-514 EVKPGVTV
+514 EVAPGVTV
-522 RQILSLSDIGAG
+522 RQILELSDIGFG
-534 NKPRAEAQAPAEAS
+534 RKPRAEAPALPEVS
-548 ADESAVPQEE
+548 ADESAAPQEE
-558 TVLSVEPVAAEEREE
+558 TALSAEPATAEEKEEPFSASEEPVAL
-573 PSAAS
+573 
-578 EETAPQEA
+578 EA

-592 LDNEASGEP
+592 PEDEAPGEA
-601 EESEAVGI
+601 EESEAAGI
-609 PEETEEA
+609 PEETEE
-616 EEPQGPEAIE
+616 PQVPEAVE

-631 DDFEWEEAEDE
+631 DDFEWEEDEDE
-642 DSADWEEDAFPGEE
+642 DSADWEEDDLPE
-656 DEFGEYSD
+656 DEDESGEYSD
-664 VEEDEESEESEDDFY
+664 AEEDEDSEESEDDENEQDDLC

-694 DDFDDEDD
+694 DDFDDEGDEL
-702 GSEDDADDGYDEDGG
+702 EDDADDEYDED
-717 DDDEADSEA
+717 DDDESEA
-726 GDVSEEAPQ
+726 EDVSEDVPQ

-740 LTIRSDYRPSEAHE
+740 LTIRSDYRPSEAYE

-852 QNPNQKR
+852 QNQNQKR

-884 LAADDFPPPQEDG
+884 LAADDFPPPQEEG
-897 ERAPRKRREKFRKPG
+897 ERAPRKRREKFRKAG

-921 KRHGPS
+921 KRRGPS
-927 EKEDLPMEALPSEAR
+927 EKEDLPMEALPAEAR
-942 PQESFT
+942 PQEPFT
-948 DAAPDG
+948 DAASSG
-954 ESPLPAVV
+954 ESPVPAVV

-974 DFFKKKKTPRFAK
+974 DFFKKKKTPRLAK
-987 PKSAQGFPAD
+987 PKPSQGFPTD

-1018 KPSGLPWQS
+1018 KSSGLPWQS

-1040 FAQTTPSEDFDR
+1040 FAQTTPAEDFDR
-1052 TGKRTVYGST
+1052 TGMRTVYGST

-1095 RKPRN
+1095 RKPRS

>member
-1 MSERAFSRR
+1 M
-10 GLKVGNIVNLS
+10 NLS

-36 NWSALLPAQ
+36 NWSVLLPAQ

-72 LLALAEYL
+72 LLAIAEYL

-172 AYFEHFAVNADELA
+172 TYFEHFAVNADELA

-206 SNFWSA
+206 SNFWSD
-212 GIVKAAADIVP
+212 GIVKAAEDIVP
-223 GCRVFHL
+223 GCRVFHP

-245 VPRATKYCIFWTDMS
+245 VPRATKYCIFWTDIS

-288 DLRVINNKLLSEG
+288 DLRIINNKLLSEG
-301 WPGVSRS
+301 WSGVSRS

-406 EEDCAKRREALL
+406 EEDCAARREALL

-425 LDIVWER
+425 LDIVRER
-432 LNASPVQEPA
+432 LNASPVEEPA
-442 VAPEADIVIPEI
+442 AAPEADIVLPEI

-468 PGAAFLSAF
+468 PGEAFLSAF

-488 KKKEAVAAPASA
+488 KKKEAAAAPASA
-500 APEASRLAVSPGSY
+500 APEAPGLAASPGSY
-514 EVKPGVTV
+514 EVAPGVTV
-522 RQILSLSDIGAG
+522 RQILALSDIGAG
-534 NKPRAEAQAPAEAS
+534 NKLRAEAPALAEFS

-558 TVLSVEPVAAEEREE
+558 TVLSAEPATAEEREE

-578 EETAPQEA
+578 EEPAQVQA
-586 LPAAEP
+586 LSAAESP
-592 LDNEASGEP
+592 EDEAPGEA
-601 EESEAVGI
+601 EESEDVGI
-609 PEETEEA
+609 AEETEEA
-616 EEPQGPEAIE
+616 EEPQVPEAVE

-642 DSADWEEDAFPGEE
+642 DSADWEEDDFPEEE
-656 DEFGEYSD
+656 DESGEYSD
-664 VEEDEESEESEDDFY
+664 VEEDEESEESEDDEGEEDDFY

-694 DDFDDEDD
+694 DDFDD
-702 GSEDDADDGYDEDGG
+702 GREDDADDRYDEDGG

-852 QNPNQKR
+852 QNQNQKR

-897 ERAPRKRREKFRKPG
+897 ERAQRKRREKFRKPG

-921 KRHGPS
+921 KRRGPS

-974 DFFKKKKTPRFAK
+974 DFFKKKKTPRLAK

-1027 SGSWGNDQ
+1027 SGGWGNDQ

-1040 FAQTTPSEDFDR
+1040 FAQTTPAEDFDR
-1052 TGKRTVYGST
+1052 TGMRTVYGST

-1095 RKPRN
+1095 RKPRS

>member
-1 MSERAFSRR
+1 M
-10 GLKVGNIVNLS
+10 NLS

-36 NWSALLPAQ
+36 NWSVLLPSQ
-45 ALLLREF
+45 ALILREF
-52 RAGHP
+52 RACHT
-57 HLICAHGGSGKTTAA
+57 HLICAHCGSGKTTAA
-72 LLALAEYL
+72 LLAIAEYL

-172 AYFEHFAVNADELA
+172 TYFEHFAVNADELA

-206 SNFWSA
+206 SNFWSD
-212 GIVKAAADIVP
+212 GIVKAAEDIVP
-223 GCRVFHL
+223 GCRVFHP

-245 VPRATKYCIFWTDMS
+245 VPRATKYCIFWTDIS

-288 DLRVINNKLLSEG
+288 DLRIINNKLLSEG
-301 WPGVSRS
+301 WSGVSRS

-406 EEDCAKRREALL
+406 EEDCAARREALL

-425 LDIVWER
+425 LDIVRER
-432 LNASPVQEPA
+432 LNASPVEEPA
-442 VAPEADIVIPEI
+442 AAPEADIVLPEI

-468 PGAAFLSAF
+468 PGEAFLSAF

-488 KKKEAVAAPASA
+488 KKKEAAAAPASA
-500 APEASRLAVSPGSY
+500 APEAPGLAASPGSY
-514 EVKPGVTV
+514 EVAPGVTV
-522 RQILSLSDIGAG
+522 RQILALSDIGAG
-534 NKPRAEAQAPAEAS
+534 NKPRAEAPARAEFS
-548 ADESAVPQEE
+548 ADESAVPQDE
-558 TVLSVEPVAAEEREE
+558 TVLSAEPATAEEREE

-578 EETAPQEA
+578 EEPAQVQA
-586 LPAAEP
+586 LSAAESP
-592 LDNEASGEP
+592 EDEAPGEA
-601 EESEAVGI
+601 EESEDVGI
-609 PEETEEA
+609 AEETEEA
-616 EEPQGPEAIE
+616 EEPQVPEAVE

-642 DSADWEEDAFPGEE
+642 DSADWEEDDFPEEE
-656 DEFGEYSD
+656 DESGEYSD
-664 VEEDEESEESEDDFY
+664 VEEDEESEESEDDEGEEDDFY

-694 DDFDDEDD
+694 DDFDD
-702 GSEDDADDGYDEDGG
+702 GREDDADDGYDEDGG

-852 QNPNQKR
+852 QNQNQKR

-921 KRHGPS
+921 KRRGPS

-974 DFFKKKKTPRFAK
+974 DFFKKKKTPRLAK

-1027 SGSWGNDQ
+1027 SGGWGNDQ

-1040 FAQTTPSEDFDR
+1040 FAQTTPAEDFDR
-1052 TGKRTVYGST
+1052 TGMRTVYGST

-1095 RKPRN
+1095 RKPRS

>member
-1 MSERAFSRR
+1 M
-10 GLKVGNIVNLS
+10 NLS

-36 NWSALLPAQ
+36 NWSVLLPAQ

-72 LLALAEYL
+72 LLAIAEYL

-172 AYFEHFAVNADELA
+172 TYFEHFAVNADELA

-206 SNFWSA
+206 SNFWSD
-212 GIVKAAADIVP
+212 GIVKAAEDIVP
-223 GCRVFHL
+223 GCRVFHP

-245 VPRATKYCIFWTDMS
+245 VPRATKYCIFWTDIS

-288 DLRVINNKLLSEG
+288 DLRIINNKLLSEG
-301 WPGVSRS
+301 WSGVSRS

-406 EEDCAKRREALL
+406 EEDCAARREALL

-425 LDIVWER
+425 LDIVRER
-432 LNASPVQEPA
+432 LNASPVEEPA
-442 VAPEADIVIPEI
+442 AAPEADIVLPEI

-468 PGAAFLSAF
+468 PGEAFLSAF

-488 KKKEAVAAPASA
+488 KKKEAAAAPASA
-500 APEASRLAVSPGSY
+500 APEAPGLAASPGSY
-514 EVKPGVTV
+514 EVAPGVTV
-522 RQILSLSDIGAG
+522 RQILALSDIGAG
-534 NKPRAEAQAPAEAS
+534 NKLRAEAPALAEFS

-558 TVLSVEPVAAEEREE
+558 TVLSAEPATAEEREE

-578 EETAPQEA
+578 EEPAQVQA
-586 LPAAEP
+586 LSAAESP
-592 LDNEASGEP
+592 EDEAPGEA
-601 EESEAVGI
+601 EESEDVGI
-609 PEETEEA
+609 AEETEEA
-616 EEPQGPEAIE
+616 EEPQVPEAVE

-642 DSADWEEDAFPGEE
+642 DSADWEEDDFPEEE
-656 DEFGEYSD
+656 DESGEYSD
-664 VEEDEESEESEDDFY
+664 VEEDEESEESEDDEGEEDDFY

-694 DDFDDEDD
+694 DDFDD
-702 GSEDDADDGYDEDGG
+702 GREDDADDGYDEDGG

-852 QNPNQKR
+852 QNQNQKR

-897 ERAPRKRREKFRKPG
+897 ERAQRKRREKFRKPG

-921 KRHGPS
+921 KRRGPS

-974 DFFKKKKTPRFAK
+974 DFFKKKKTPRLAK

-1027 SGSWGNDQ
+1027 SGGWGNDQ

-1040 FAQTTPSEDFDR
+1040 FAQTTPAEDFDR
-1052 TGKRTVYGST
+1052 TGMRTVYGST

-1095 RKPRN
+1095 RKPRS

>member
-1 MSERAFSRR
+1 M
-10 GLKVGNIVNLS
+10 NLS

-36 NWSALLPAQ
+36 NWSVLLPAQ

-72 LLALAEYL
+72 LLAIAEYL

-146 AGPPRFLERVG
+146 ADPPRFLERVG

-172 AYFEHFAVNADELA
+172 TYFEHFAVNADELA

-206 SNFWSA
+206 SNFWSD
-212 GIVKAAADIVP
+212 GIVKAAEDIVP
-223 GCRVFHL
+223 GCRVFHP

-245 VPRATKYCIFWTDMS
+245 VPRATKYCIFWTDIS

-288 DLRVINNKLLSEG
+288 DLRIINNKLLSEG
-301 WPGVSRS
+301 WSGVSRS

-406 EEDCAKRREALL
+406 EEDCAARREALL

-425 LDIVWER
+425 LDIVRER
-432 LNASPVQEPA
+432 LNASPVEEPA
-442 VAPEADIVIPEI
+442 AAPEADIVLPEI

-468 PGAAFLSAF
+468 PGEAFLSAF

-488 KKKEAVAAPASA
+488 KKKEAAAAPASA
-500 APEASRLAVSPGSY
+500 APEAPGLAASPGSY
-514 EVKPGVTV
+514 EVAPGVTV
-522 RQILSLSDIGAG
+522 RQILALSDIGAG
-534 NKPRAEAQAPAEAS
+534 NKPRAEAPALAEFS

-558 TVLSVEPVAAEEREE
+558 TVLSAEPATAEEREE

-578 EETAPQEA
+578 EEPAQVQA
-586 LPAAEP
+586 LSAAESP
-592 LDNEASGEP
+592 EDEAPGEA
-601 EESEAVGI
+601 EESEDVGI
-609 PEETEEA
+609 AEETEEA
-616 EEPQGPEAIE
+616 EEPQVPEAVE

-642 DSADWEEDAFPGEE
+642 DSADWEEDDFPEEE
-656 DEFGEYSD
+656 DESGEYSD
-664 VEEDEESEESEDDFY
+664 VEEDEESEESEDDEGEEDDFY

-694 DDFDDEDD
+694 DDFDD
-702 GSEDDADDGYDEDGG
+702 GREDDADDGYDEDGG

-852 QNPNQKR
+852 QNQNQKR

-921 KRHGPS
+921 KRRGPS

-974 DFFKKKKTPRFAK
+974 DFFKKKKTPRLAK

-1027 SGSWGNDQ
+1027 SGGWGNDQ

-1040 FAQTTPSEDFDR
+1040 FAQTTPAEDFDR
-1052 TGKRTVYGST
+1052 TGMRTVYGST

-1095 RKPRN
+1095 RKPRS

>member
-1 MSERAFSRR
+1 M
-10 GLKVGNIVNLS
+10 NLS

-36 NWSALLPAQ
+36 NWSVLLPAQ

-72 LLALAEYL
+72 LLAIAEYL

-172 AYFEHFAVNADELA
+172 TYFEHFAVNADELA

-206 SNFWSA
+206 SNFWSD
-212 GIVKAAADIVP
+212 GIVKAAEDIVP
-223 GCRVFHL
+223 GCRVFHP

-245 VPRATKYCIFWTDMS
+245 VPRATKYCIFWTDIS

-288 DLRVINNKLLSEG
+288 DLRIINNKLLSEG
-301 WPGVSRS
+301 WSGVSRS

-406 EEDCAKRREALL
+406 EEDCAARREALL

-425 LDIVWER
+425 LDIVRER
-432 LNASPVQEPA
+432 LNASPVEEPA
-442 VAPEADIVIPEI
+442 AAPEADIVLPEI

-468 PGAAFLSAF
+468 PGEAFLSAF

-488 KKKEAVAAPASA
+488 KKKEAAAAPASA
-500 APEASRLAVSPGSY
+500 APEAPGLAASPGSY
-514 EVKPGVTV
+514 EVAPGVTV
-522 RQILSLSDIGAG
+522 RQILALSDIGAG
-534 NKPRAEAQAPAEAS
+534 NKPRAEAPALAEFS

-558 TVLSVEPVAAEEREE
+558 TVLSAEPATAEEREE

-578 EETAPQEA
+578 EEPAQVQA
-586 LPAAEP
+586 LSAAESP
-592 LDNEASGEP
+592 EDEAPGEA
-601 EESEAVGI
+601 EESEDVGI
-609 PEETEEA
+609 AEETEEA
-616 EEPQGPEAIE
+616 EEPQVPEAVE

-642 DSADWEEDAFPGEE
+642 DSADWEEDDFPEEE
-656 DEFGEYSD
+656 DESGEYSD
-664 VEEDEESEESEDDFY
+664 VEEDEESEESEDDEGEEDDFY

-694 DDFDDEDD
+694 DDFDD
-702 GSEDDADDGYDEDGG
+702 GREDDADDGYDEDGG

-852 QNPNQKR
+852 QNQNQKR

-871 ERDEFRDEALTVP
+871 ERDEFRDDALTVP

-921 KRHGPS
+921 KRRGPS

-974 DFFKKKKTPRFAK
+974 DFFKKKKTPRLAK

-1027 SGSWGNDQ
+1027 SGGWGNDQ

-1040 FAQTTPSEDFDR
+1040 FAQTTPAEDFDR
-1052 TGKRTVYGST
+1052 TGMRTVYGST

-1095 RKPRN
+1095 RKPRS

>member
-1 MSERAFSRR
+1 M
-10 GLKVGNIVNLS
+10 
-21 KFHLADFFQQKLKKW
+21 
-36 NWSALLPAQ
+36 PAQ

-113 DAMVYPSR
+113 DALVYPSR

-172 AYFEHFAVNADELA
+172 AYFEYFAVNADELA

-206 SNFWSA
+206 SNFWSD
-212 GIVKAAADIVP
+212 GIVKAAEDIVP
-223 GCRVFHL
+223 GCRVFHP

-245 VPRATKYCIFWTDMS
+245 VPRATKYCIFWTDIS

-269 VVVPLRARATEF
+269 VVVPHRARATEF
-281 EQALGQL
+281 EAALGQL
-288 DLRVINNKLLSEG
+288 DLRIINNKLLSEG
-301 WPGVSRS
+301 WSGVSRS

-406 EEDCAKRREALL
+406 EEACAARREALM

-432 LNASPVQEPA
+432 LNADPVEAPA
-442 VAPEADIVIPEI
+442 AAPEADIVLPEI
-454 PDAAYEVCRPRESH
+454 PDDAYEVCRPRESH
-468 PGAAFLSAF
+468 PGEAFLSAF
-477 GEALAKAGKTP
+477 GEALAKAGKIP
-488 KKKEAVAAPASA
+488 RKKEAAAAPASA
-500 APEASRLAVSPGSY
+500 PETPELPASPGSC
-514 EVKPGVTV
+514 EVAPGVTV
-522 RQILSLSDIGAG
+522 RQILELSDIGFG
-534 NKPRAEAQAPAEAS
+534 RKPRAEAPALPEVS
-548 ADESAVPQEE
+548 ADESAAPQEE
-558 TVLSVEPVAAEEREE
+558 TALSAEPATAEEKEEPFSASEEPVAL
-573 PSAAS
+573 
-578 EETAPQEA
+578 EA

-592 LDNEASGEP
+592 PEDEAPGEA
-601 EESEAVGI
+601 EESEAAGI
-609 PEETEEA
+609 PEETEE
-616 EEPQGPEAIE
+616 PQVPEAVE

-631 DDFEWEEAEDE
+631 DDFEWEEDEDE
-642 DSADWEEDAFPGEE
+642 DSADWEEDDLPE
-656 DEFGEYSD
+656 DEDESGEYSD
-664 VEEDEESEESEDDFY
+664 AEEDEDSEESEDDENEQDDLC

-694 DDFDDEDD
+694 DDFDDEGDEL
-702 GSEDDADDGYDEDGG
+702 EDDADDEYDED
-717 DDDEADSEA
+717 DDDESEA
-726 GDVSEEAPQ
+726 EDVSEDVPQ

-740 LTIRSDYRPSEAHE
+740 LTIRSDYRPSEAYE

-852 QNPNQKR
+852 QNQNQKR

-884 LAADDFPPPQEDG
+884 LAADDFPPPQEEG
-897 ERAPRKRREKFRKPG
+897 ERAPRKRREKFRKAG

-921 KRHGPS
+921 KRRGPS
-927 EKEDLPMEALPSEAR
+927 EKEDLPMEALPAEAR
-942 PQESFT
+942 PQEPFT
-948 DAAPDG
+948 DAASSG
-954 ESPLPAVV
+954 ESPVPAVV

-974 DFFKKKKTPRFAK
+974 DFFKKKKTPRLAK
-987 PKSAQGFPAD
+987 PKPSQGFPTD

-1018 KPSGLPWQS
+1018 KSSGLPWQS

-1040 FAQTTPSEDFDR
+1040 FAQTTPAEDFDR
-1052 TGKRTVYGST
+1052 TGMRTVYGST

-1095 RKPRN
+1095 RKPRS

>member
-1 MSERAFSRR
+1 M
-10 GLKVGNIVNLS
+10 NLS

-500 APEASRLAVSPGSY
+500 APEASGLAVSPGSY

-616 EEPQGPEAIE
+616 EEPQVPEAIE

-921 KRHGPS
+921 KRRGPS

>member
-1 MSERAFSRR
+1 M
-10 GLKVGNIVNLS
+10 NLS

-500 APEASRLAVSPGSY
+500 APEASGLAVSPGSY

-573 PSAAS
+573 LSAAS

-616 EEPQGPEAIE
+616 EEPQVPEAIE

-799 QSKRRREEPMPEMEG
+799 QSKRRREEPIPEMEG

-921 KRHGPS
+921 KRRGPS

>member
-1 MSERAFSRR
+1 M
-10 GLKVGNIVNLS
+10 NLS

-192 GKLPPESLKSLGIL
+192 GKLPPESIKSLGIL

-500 APEASRLAVSPGSY
+500 APEASGLAVSPGSY

-616 EEPQGPEAIE
+616 EEPQVPEAIE

-717 DDDEADSEA
+717 DDDEADSED

-845 ATRLRKP
+845 AIRLRKP

-921 KRHGPS
+921 KRRGPS

>member
-1 MSERAFSRR
+1 M
-10 GLKVGNIVNLS
+10 
-21 KFHLADFFQQKLKKW
+21 
-36 NWSALLPAQ
+36 PAQ

-113 DAMVYPSR
+113 DALVYPSR

-172 AYFEHFAVNADELA
+172 AYFEYFAVNADELA

-206 SNFWSA
+206 SNFWSD
-212 GIVKAAADIVP
+212 GIVKAAEDIVP
-223 GCRVFHL
+223 GCRVFHPS
-230 GARYQPPEIFERFDL
+230 ARYQPPEIFERFDL
-245 VPRATKYCIFWTDMS
+245 VPRATKYCIFWTDIS

-269 VVVPLRARATEF
+269 VVVPHRARATEF
-281 EQALGQL
+281 EAALGQL
-288 DLRVINNKLLSEG
+288 DLRIINNKLLSEG
-301 WPGVSRS
+301 WSGVSRS

-406 EEDCAKRREALL
+406 EEACAARREALM

-432 LNASPVQEPA
+432 LNADPVEAPA
-442 VAPEADIVIPEI
+442 AAPEADIVLPEI
-454 PDAAYEVCRPRESH
+454 PDDAYEVCRPRESH
-468 PGAAFLSAF
+468 PGEAFLSAF
-477 GEALAKAGKTP
+477 GEALAKAGKIP
-488 KKKEAVAAPASA
+488 RKKEAAAAPASA
-500 APEASRLAVSPGSY
+500 PETPELPASPGSC
-514 EVKPGVTV
+514 EVAPGVTV
-522 RQILSLSDIGAG
+522 RQILELSDIGFG
-534 NKPRAEAQAPAEAS
+534 RKPRAEAPALPEVS
-548 ADESAVPQEE
+548 ADESAAPQEE
-558 TVLSVEPVAAEEREE
+558 TALSAEPATAEEKEEPFSASEEPVAL
-573 PSAAS
+573 
-578 EETAPQEA
+578 EA

-592 LDNEASGEP
+592 PEDEAPGEA
-601 EESEAVGI
+601 EESEAAGI
-609 PEETEEA
+609 PEETEE
-616 EEPQGPEAIE
+616 PQVPEAVE

-631 DDFEWEEAEDE
+631 DDFEWEEDEDE
-642 DSADWEEDAFPGEE
+642 DSADWEEDDLPE
-656 DEFGEYSD
+656 DEDESGEYSD
-664 VEEDEESEESEDDFY
+664 AEEDEDSEESEDDENEQDDLC

-694 DDFDDEDD
+694 DDFDDEGDEL
-702 GSEDDADDGYDEDGG
+702 EDDADDEYDED
-717 DDDEADSEA
+717 DDDESEA
-726 GDVSEEAPQ
+726 EDVSEDVPQ

-740 LTIRSDYRPSEAHE
+740 LTIRSDYRPSEAYE

-852 QNPNQKR
+852 QNQNQKR

-884 LAADDFPPPQEDG
+884 LAADDFPPPQEEG
-897 ERAPRKRREKFRKPG
+897 ERAPRKRREKFRKAG

-921 KRHGPS
+921 KRRGPS
-927 EKEDLPMEALPSEAR
+927 EKEDLPMEALPAEAR
-942 PQESFT
+942 PQEPFT
-948 DAAPDG
+948 DAASSG
-954 ESPLPAVV
+954 ESPVPAVV

-974 DFFKKKKTPRFAK
+974 DFFKKKKTPRLAK
-987 PKSAQGFPAD
+987 PKPSQGFPTD

-1018 KPSGLPWQS
+1018 KSSGLPWQS

-1040 FAQTTPSEDFDR
+1040 FAQTTPAEDFDR
-1052 TGKRTVYGST
+1052 TGMRTVYGST

-1095 RKPRN
+1095 RKPRS

>member
-1 MSERAFSRR
+1 M
-10 GLKVGNIVNLS
+10 NLS

-367 IHREDIDLFVSLRAQ
+367 IHREDVDLFVSLRAQ

-432 LNASPVQEPA
+432 LNASPVEEPA
-442 VAPEADIVIPEI
+442 VAPEADIVLPEI

-468 PGAAFLSAF
+468 PGVAFLSAF

-488 KKKEAVAAPASA
+488 KKKEAVAASASA
-500 APEASRLAVSPGSY
+500 SPEAPGLAVSPGSY

-522 RQILSLSDIGAG
+522 RQILALSDIGAG
-534 NKPRAEAQAPAEAS
+534 NKPRAEVQAPAEAS
-548 ADESAVPQEE
+548 ADESVVLQEE

-586 LPAAEP
+586 FPAAEP

-616 EEPQGPEAIE
+616 EEPQVPEAIE

-656 DEFGEYSD
+656 DEFGEHSD

-702 GSEDDADDGYDEDGG
+702 GSADDADDGYDEDDG
-717 DDDEADSEA
+717 DDDEAEH
-726 GDVSEEAPQ
+726 VSEEVLQ

-814 ILPVQPGAKR
+814 ILPVQPGSKR

-835 DFKDNRRNPN
+835 DFKDNRRNQN

-921 KRHGPS
+921 KRRGPS

-1027 SGSWGNDQ
+1027 SGGWGNDQ

-1052 TGKRTVYGST
+1052 TGMRTVYGST

>member
-1 MSERAFSRR
+1 M
-10 GLKVGNIVNLS
+10 NLS

-36 NWSALLPAQ
+36 NWSVLLPAQ

-72 LLALAEYL
+72 LLAIAEYL

-172 AYFEHFAVNADELA
+172 TYFEHFAVNADELA

-206 SNFWSA
+206 SNFWSD
-212 GIVKAAADIVP
+212 GIVKAAEDIVP
-223 GCRVFHL
+223 GCRVFHP

-245 VPRATKYCIFWTDMS
+245 VPRATKYCIFWTDIS

-288 DLRVINNKLLSEG
+288 DLRIINNKLLSEG
-301 WPGVSRS
+301 WSGVSRS

-406 EEDCAKRREALL
+406 EEDCAARREALL

-425 LDIVWER
+425 LDIVRER
-432 LNASPVQEPA
+432 LNASPVEEPA
-442 VAPEADIVIPEI
+442 AAPEADIVLPEI

-468 PGAAFLSAF
+468 PGEAFLSAF

-488 KKKEAVAAPASA
+488 KKKEAAAAPASA
-500 APEASRLAVSPGSY
+500 APEAPGLAASPGSY
-514 EVKPGVTV
+514 EVAPGVTV
-522 RQILSLSDIGAG
+522 RQILALSDIGAG
-534 NKPRAEAQAPAEAS
+534 NKPRAEAPARAEFS

-558 TVLSVEPVAAEEREE
+558 TVLSAEPATAEEREE

-578 EETAPQEA
+578 EEPAQVQA
-586 LPAAEP
+586 LSAAESP
-592 LDNEASGEP
+592 EDEAPGEA
-601 EESEAVGI
+601 EESEDVGI
-609 PEETEEA
+609 AEETEEA
-616 EEPQGPEAIE
+616 EEPQVPEAVE

-642 DSADWEEDAFPGEE
+642 DSADWEEDDFPEEE
-656 DEFGEYSD
+656 DESGEYSD
-664 VEEDEESEESEDDFY
+664 VEEDEESEESEDDEGEEDDFY

-694 DDFDDEDD
+694 DDFDD
-702 GSEDDADDGYDEDGG
+702 GREDDADDGYDEDGG

-852 QNPNQKR
+852 QNQNQKR

-921 KRHGPS
+921 KRRGPS

-974 DFFKKKKTPRFAK
+974 DFFKKKKTPRLAK

-1027 SGSWGNDQ
+1027 SGGWGNDQ

-1040 FAQTTPSEDFDR
+1040 FAQTTPAEDFDR
-1052 TGKRTVYGST
+1052 TGMRTVYGST

-1095 RKPRN
+1095 RKPRS

>member
-1 MSERAFSRR
+1 M
-10 GLKVGNIVNLS
+10 NLS

-113 DAMVYPSR
+113 DALVYPSR

-172 AYFEHFAVNADELA
+172 AYFEYFAVNADELA

-206 SNFWSA
+206 SNFWSN
-212 GIVKAAADIVP
+212 GIVKAAEDIVP
-223 GCRVFHL
+223 GCRVFHP

-245 VPRATKYCIFWTDMS
+245 VPRATKYCIFWTDIS

-269 VVVPLRARATEF
+269 VVVPHRARATEF
-281 EQALGQL
+281 EAALGQL
-288 DLRVINNKLLSEG
+288 DLRIINNKLLSEG
-301 WPGVSRS
+301 WSGVSRS

-406 EEDCAKRREALL
+406 EEACAARREALM

-432 LNASPVQEPA
+432 LNADPVEAPA
-442 VAPEADIVIPEI
+442 AAPEADIVLPEI
-454 PDAAYEVCRPRESH
+454 PDDAYEVCRPRESH
-468 PGAAFLSAF
+468 PGEAFLSAF
-477 GEALAKAGKTP
+477 GEALAKAGKIP
-488 KKKEAVAAPASA
+488 RKKEAAAAPASA
-500 APEASRLAVSPGSY
+500 PETPELPASPGSC
-514 EVKPGVTV
+514 EVAPGVTV
-522 RQILSLSDIGAG
+522 RQILELSDIGFG
-534 NKPRAEAQAPAEAS
+534 RKPRAEAPALPEVS
-548 ADESAVPQEE
+548 ADESAAPQEE
-558 TVLSVEPVAAEEREE
+558 TALSAEPATAEEKEEPFSASEEPVAL
-573 PSAAS
+573 
-578 EETAPQEA
+578 EA

-592 LDNEASGEP
+592 PEDEAPGEA
-601 EESEAVGI
+601 EESEAAGI
-609 PEETEEA
+609 PEETEE
-616 EEPQGPEAIE
+616 PQVPEAVE

-631 DDFEWEEAEDE
+631 DDFEWEEDEDE
-642 DSADWEEDAFPGEE
+642 DSADWEEDDLPE
-656 DEFGEYSD
+656 DEDESGEYSD
-664 VEEDEESEESEDDFY
+664 AEEDEDSEESEDDENEQDDLC

-694 DDFDDEDD
+694 DDFDDEGDEL
-702 GSEDDADDGYDEDGG
+702 EDDADDEYDED
-717 DDDEADSEA
+717 DDDESEA
-726 GDVSEEAPQ
+726 EDVSEDVPQ

-740 LTIRSDYRPSEAHE
+740 LTIRSDYRPSEAYE

-852 QNPNQKR
+852 QNQNQKR

-884 LAADDFPPPQEDG
+884 LAADDFPPPQEEG
-897 ERAPRKRREKFRKPG
+897 ERAPRKRREKFRKAG

-921 KRHGPS
+921 KRRGPS
-927 EKEDLPMEALPSEAR
+927 EKEDLPMEALPAEAR
-942 PQESFT
+942 PQEPFT
-948 DAAPDG
+948 DAASSG
-954 ESPLPAVV
+954 ESPVPAVV

-974 DFFKKKKTPRFAK
+974 DFFKKKKTPRLAK
-987 PKSAQGFPAD
+987 PKPSQGFPTD

-1018 KPSGLPWQS
+1018 KSSGLPWQS

-1040 FAQTTPSEDFDR
+1040 FAQTTPAEDFDR
-1052 TGKRTVYGST
+1052 TGMRTVYGST

-1095 RKPRN
+1095 RKPRS

>member
-1 MSERAFSRR
+1 M
-10 GLKVGNIVNLS
+10 NLS

-616 EEPQGPEAIE
+616 EEPQVPEAIE

-921 KRHGPS
+921 KRRGPS

-1007 NSIHYRPRQPK
+1007 NSIHYHPRQPK

-1027 SGSWGNDQ
+1027 SGGWGNDQ